1 MHVKGLTAASII
13 SPYVMLSQ
21 QHSLWCFSWWNAE
34 ACPFGFVWTTS
45 LLLLQS
51 FVGQEWF
58 LRMKIF
64 LAYLNYVVVFLLF
77 CFVFWISHEHLWV
90 LWRNPGVASWLD
102 LCFGCLFFLFFFFW
116 KSHEKTTIK
125 HYFCRR
131 KYWYSPFHEEE
142 NRQRYSRNQVKLYTV
157 LSVMYKYN

>member
-1 MHVKGLTAASII
+1 MKGLIATSII
-13 SPYVMLSQ
+13 SPYVMFSQ

-45 LLLLQS
+45 LPLLQS
-51 FVGQEWF
+51 FVGREWF

-64 LAYLNYVVVFLLF
+64 LAYLNYVVGFFVVLF
-77 CFVFWISHEHLWV
+77 CFLDLTWASLSFMKESWSGQWIRLVFWM
-90 LWRNPGVASWLD
+90 
-102 LCFGCLFFLFFFFW
+102 FGFFLVFFW

-125 HYFCRR
+125 HYFCRG
-131 KYWYSPFHEEE
+131 KCWYSPFHEEE

-157 LSVMYKYN
+157 LSVMYK